1 MAFSCPVLFISL
13 SYEVRMERKLSIR
26 ELKTIFIALF
36 LFGGFLCLG
45 GFCFAAG
52 SKPAGN
58 RGQIEAVVIQVDE
71 WAVYVPNLIFYF
83 DTQMDKRKIETLKK
97 AVDQLRNKKAL
108 ITYSSTGDPGKDNRI
123 LLSDIVPA
131 GEKPNLEKP
140 GREAAKPLGE
150 QEEKLTR
157 KLSEEKVSPTDFVP
171 AEPKGPPKQAALQA
185 VNQRA
190 KTGEPDPVTKEE
202 ISAFVRR
209 LLYLNGRKDL
219 AGVAAFY
226 ADKVDYYDRGIVSRD
241 KILQDLKYYF
251 RNWAEIDT
259 RLDGD
264 VVMAGFEP
272 EVRIVKFISSFSVKN
287 EKKSVTGK
295 TENIWTIQRI
305 NGELRLIDVKQ
316 KILGGG
322 PSGL

>member
-1 MAFSCPVLFISL
+1 
-13 SYEVRMERKLSIR
+13 MERKLSIG

-36 LFGGFLCLG
+36 LLGGFLCQG

-52 SKPAGN
+52 SEPAGN
-58 RGQIEAVVIQVDE
+58 TGRIEAVVIQVDE

-83 DTQMDKRKIETLKK
+83 DTQMDKGKIETLKK
-97 AVDQLRNKKAL
+97 AANQLRNMKAL
-108 ITYSSTGDPGKDNRI
+108 ITYSSTGDPGKDKRI
-123 LLSDIVPA
+123 LLSDILPA

-140 GREAAKPLGE
+140 GRQAAKAPGDP
-150 QEEKLTR
+150 QEKLTG
-157 KLSEEKVSPTDFVP
+157 KLSEENVSPTDFVP

-185 VNQRA
+185 INQSA
-190 KTGEPDPVTKEE
+190 KTRDPDPVTKEE

-219 AGVAAFY
+219 AAVAPFY

-241 KILQDLKYYF
+241 KVLQDLKYYF

-272 EVRIVKFISSFSVKN
+272 EVRIVKFICSFAVKN
-287 EKKSVTGK
+287 EKKSITGK

-316 KILGGG
+316 KILGRE